1 MNCEI
6 VINIIL
12 GAIIVLLI
20 IKLIINL
27 FSGSKTTSSVS
38 TKTSEQM
45 TNEPTYTVYHSP
57 HCGYCKKLIDDIEKG
72 NFTNLCNFVDITTP
86 SGKQQFSG
94 LGESGVPVVI
104 NSTTQKKA
112 VGYKSFPII
121 MEELK

>member
-12 GAIIVLLI
+12 GAIIVLLS

-27 FSGSKTTSSVS
+27 FSGSKTTKSGSS
-38 TKTSEQM
+38 TTSEQM

-57 HCGYCKKLIDDIEKG
+57 HCGYCKKLMDDIKNG

-86 SGKQQFSG
+86 SGKKQFAE
-94 LGESGVPVVI
+94 LGEAGVPVIV
-104 NSTTQKKA
+104 NSTNQKRA
-112 VGYKSFPII
+112 VGYKQFTKII
-121 MEELK
+121 EELK

>member
-12 GAIIVLLI
+12 GVIIVLLS

-27 FSGSKTTSSVS
+27 FSGSKTTSSGS

-57 HCGYCKKLIDDIEKG
+57 HCGYCKKLMDEIEKG

-86 SGKQQFSG
+86 SGKKQFG
-94 LGESGVPVVI
+94 ELGEAGVPVVI
-104 NSTTQKKA
+104 NSKNQKKA
-112 VGYKSFPII
+112 VGYKPISKI
-121 MEELK
+121 IEELK